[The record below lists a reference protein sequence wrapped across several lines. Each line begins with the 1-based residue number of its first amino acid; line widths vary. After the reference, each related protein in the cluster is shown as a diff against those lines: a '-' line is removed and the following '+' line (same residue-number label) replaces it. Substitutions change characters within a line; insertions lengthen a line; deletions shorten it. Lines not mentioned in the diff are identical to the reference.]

1 MQSLLKK
8 AAQQL
13 KLARR
18 STSSSASALDRS
30 LPFAKTDI
38 GTVFGTPD
46 GFASD
51 DNSDEFGDSM
61 DMDVDM

>member
-1 MQSLLKK
+1 MQSLLKQ
-8 AAQQL
+8 ATQQL

-18 STSSSASALDRS
+18 PSSSSPAVLDHS
-30 LPFAKTDI
+30 LPFAPETDI

-51 DNSDEFGDSM
+51 DNSDHFGNSM
-61 DMDVDM
+61 DMDT